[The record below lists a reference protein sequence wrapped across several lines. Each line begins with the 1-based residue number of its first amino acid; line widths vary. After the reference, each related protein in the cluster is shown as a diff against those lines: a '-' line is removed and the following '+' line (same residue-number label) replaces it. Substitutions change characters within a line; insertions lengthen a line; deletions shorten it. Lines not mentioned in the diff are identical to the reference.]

1 MGICARQPETALDSW
16 QEQSD
21 VSYQWFTE
29 NKRAEVLYDT
39 CLKNVIEPGD
49 DEQGRDLHTTFD
61 QVLCKNVVF
70 E

>member
-49 DEQGRDLHTTFD
+49 DEQGRDL

>member
-1 MGICARQPETALDSW
+1 MDEDT
-16 QEQSD
+16 
-21 VSYQWFTE
+21 
-29 NKRAEVLYDT
+29 RAEVLYDT

>member
-1 MGICARQPETALDSW
+1 MDEDT
-16 QEQSD
+16 
-21 VSYQWFTE
+21 
-29 NKRAEVLYDT
+29 RAEVLYDT

-70 E
+70 EYVLSLEQFLKQH